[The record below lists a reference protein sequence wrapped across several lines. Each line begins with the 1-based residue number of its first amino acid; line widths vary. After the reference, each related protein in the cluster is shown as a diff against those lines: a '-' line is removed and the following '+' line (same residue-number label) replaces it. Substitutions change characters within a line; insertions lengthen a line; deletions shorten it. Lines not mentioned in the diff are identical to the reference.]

1 MKTTAIALSV
11 VISCA
16 LLAACNDDKSAKT
29 PPTQVLI
36 KVNGAEVSV
45 HQMNRMLS
53 KLNNLPEDR
62 VQEAKL
68 RIANTL
74 VDQELLMAEA
84 VKAKLDRSPDVLL
97 DLEAA
102 RREVL
107 SRAYLDKVTA
117 EAGKPTDQQIQLFY
131 DTNPNLFSL
140 RNIYGLKE
148 LAVPKAAPNFAELA
162 EKLKQTKDMKDAE
175 NLLRAS
181 GMNLQTTNTTFGAEK
196 APAEVLKRL
205 VTAKVGDYLVQ
216 DHALG
221 LSLIEVTRVEPAPL
235 DLTTAKPAIEK
246 MLQAQ
251 HRNQVIQKTL
261 ADLRTGAQIT
271 YQDES
276 LKPQ

>member
-29 PPTQVLI
+29 PATQVLI

-84 VKAKLDRSPDVLL
+84 VKAKLDRSPEVLL

-117 EAGKPTDQQIQLFY
+117 DAGKPTEQQIQLFY

-140 RNIYGLKE
+140 RNIYELKE

-162 EKLKQTKDMKDAE
+162 EKLKQTKDLKAAE
-175 NLLRAS
+175 SALRAS

-205 VTAKVGDYLVQ
+205 ATAKVGDYLVQ
-216 DHALG
+216 EHALG
-221 LSLIEVTRVEPAPL
+221 LSLIEVTRVESAPL
-235 DLTTAKPAIEK
+235 DMATAKPAIEK
-246 MLQAQ
+246 MLQGQ
-251 HRNQVIQKTL
+251 QRNQVIQKTL